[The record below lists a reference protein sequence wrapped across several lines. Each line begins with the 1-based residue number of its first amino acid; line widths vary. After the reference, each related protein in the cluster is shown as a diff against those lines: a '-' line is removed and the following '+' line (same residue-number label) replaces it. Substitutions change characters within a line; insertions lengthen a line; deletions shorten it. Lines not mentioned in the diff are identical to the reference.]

1 MGYLVNYK
9 GLRPTE
15 KKMLVI
21 KEVPDPKNVTKLK
34 SFVGLLKYYRRLL
47 PNISTTLQPLY
58 VLLQNMSWRWNGK
71 PGRLSEAKEKLLR
84 SGFLTHYDLEKPTKL
99 TCDASPCGVGDCLI
113 HVVPDGHEQP
123 AAFASRKLTP
133 AETGY
138 TQIEREDL
146 VLILESATSTNT

>member
-15 KKMLVI
+15 KKILVI

-58 VLLQNMSWRWNGK
+58 VLLQNMSWRWNRKQRKAFRGE
-71 PGRLSEAKEKLLR
+71 GEVTEI
-84 SGFLTHYDLEKPTKL
+84 G
-99 TCDASPCGVGDCLI
+99 
-113 HVVPDGHEQP
+113 VPDP
-123 AAFASRKLTP
+123 L
-133 AETGY
+133 
-138 TQIEREDL
+138 
-146 VLILESATSTNT
+146 